1 LELLYA
7 LHTTLLLLLKT
18 CLLTCKIDVCVV
30 CGVKVT
36 FRWMVTRLAPTGR
49 RFTAGSGCGIHTFE
63 GRRSTLTMSSAKG
76 RIGAPPGNQYAVG
89 NKGGGM
95 TSGCTE
101 EVIKQ
106 ARFLAEMGATVY
118 ELAKFFGVVEET
130 IHFWQNT
137 KPEFAQ
143 AIKLGRDA
151 SDERVVRSMYAKA
164 LGFEKTIEEEVVGK
178 DGEVKTVKKKIY
190 VPPSDTAA
198 IFWLKNRRKNE
209 WRDRHEYEVGRVGEF
224 EKMSDQELEAFVNG
238 APLLEDRSGN
248 E

>member
-1 LELLYA
+1 MA
-7 LHTTLLLLLKT
+7 A
-18 CLLTCKIDVCVV
+18 
-30 CGVKVT
+30 VKKS
-36 FRWMVTRLAPTGR
+36 P
-49 RFTAGSGCGIHTFE
+49 
-63 GRRSTLTMSSAKG
+63 AKG

-101 EVIKQ
+101 DIIRQ
-106 ARFLAEMGATVY
+106 TQLLSEMGATMH
-118 ELAKFFGVVEET
+118 ELAKIFNVSEDTVY
-130 IHFWQNT
+130 FWQNRH
-137 KPEFAQ
+137 PEFAR
-143 AIKLGRDA
+143 ALKLGRDA

-224 EKMSDQELEAFVNG
+224 DKMSDQELEAFIQG
-238 APLLEDRSGN
+238 TPLIEDKEEGN
-248 E
+248 S

>member
-1 LELLYA
+1 ME
-7 LHTTLLLLLKT
+7 
-18 CLLTCKIDVCVV
+18 
-30 CGVKVT
+30 
-36 FRWMVTRLAPTGR
+36 
-49 RFTAGSGCGIHTFE
+49 TAKKKS
-63 GRRSTLTMSSAKG
+63 
-76 RIGAPPGNQYAVG
+76 GAPLGNKYAVG

-101 EVIKQ
+101 DVIRQ
-106 ARFLAEMGATVY
+106 TQLLSEMGATMH
-118 ELAKFFGVVEET
+118 ELAKIFNVSEDTVY
-130 IHFWQNT
+130 FWQN
-137 KPEFAQ
+137 KYPEFAR
-143 AIKLGRDA
+143 ALKLGRDA

-224 EKMSDQELEAFVNG
+224 DKLSDEELEAYVNG
-238 APLLEDRSGN
+238 APMLENHSD